1 MNAISEVFDIVGTNA
16 RQVATM
22 LGVTGSTVYDWIS
35 EKRKI
40 PHDRL
45 YQMED
50 LLKVPRHFF
59 LKKELSKID
68 KMVLLQI
75 YASSVL
81 GEEVVI
87 STKYNEDGLEWI
99 RSLGIDI

>member
-16 RQVATM
+16 SQVATM
-22 LGVTGSTVYDWIS
+22 LGVTRSTVYDWIG
-35 EKRKI
+35 EKRRI

-45 YQMED
+45 YQLED

-59 LKKELSKID
+59 LKKELNKID
-68 KMVLLQI
+68 KIELLKI

-81 GEEVVI
+81 GEEVSI
-87 STKYNEDGLEWI
+87 FTGGGLQ
-99 RSLGIDI
+99 